1 MIYIQNGI
9 PIRESDRIKVEIT
22 PNEVILTNKSAERG
36 DKGDYNIELINSK
49 GRDLV
54 DMKVNVRGESDFPT
68 EQAQQSLAIMVNG
81 RRGGGAIF
89 PSTERSPFFYQRTYC
104 SILTQIESPFKP

>member
-81 RRGGGAIF
+81 RRGGELFFLQQKGH
-89 PSTERSPFFYQRTYC
+89 PSFIKGHIAQY
-104 SILTQIESPFKP
+104 